1 MSSIN
6 LIKKIAVGLLLV
18 LILIPTGAYIALQD
32 PIVQTKVAKRVINHY
47 TKGLNSNITIGKVC
61 YLFFNKIIIND
72 VLVTYNNNRDTLL
85 SSDKLS
91 VSFSAKE
98 LFRNRLKI
106 KKVSL
111 YDGNFNLVTY
121 KDRSTNIDHCFNLA
135 RTVTKDTTKL
145 FSTKLNVKEVRVRDV
160 KFTYIDS
167 SSNAPD
173 YGEEYVCFR
182 DLSCDISEMSVRNI
196 ISKDN
201 MFQGDLVNLAFV
213 EKSGFKVDKLNGRV
227 KVGRRLT
234 YIEDLYFFDG
244 NTELKANYLSLRYNG
259 IGSFKNFVDSVR
271 METTL
276 DNAFISFTTL
286 SKLAPA
292 LKNNKLAFY
301 ATGKIS
307 GPVSSL
313 TTDSLKITS
322 ESGLT
327 QVDLNARLSGLP
339 KSMETMVFLDVNDAS
354 TTASDLSKVISSL
367 NDSKPDKYIANLSP
381 LVKYRFKGRLAGLFT
396 DFVANGTI
404 TSNIGNVY
412 MDMLLRQNP
421 GERGLDFQGKLQ
433 AQEFNIGTFIRNKSL
448 GKATFRSTLSGL
460 IRDEELGGS
469 KFYIDSIS
477 IKKLEFNKYP
487 YSNIYSVGSYVDKR
501 FDGRVICHDPNLDF
515 IFQGIFGRSAK
526 RDSYYDFFA
535 DVAYADLAALKLDKR
550 DSISVVSF
558 KTTANYT
565 QKLDGEILGKI
576 SVRSME
582 YKNRNGEFNIGD
594 ISIQSLTNQD
604 KFNISLRSGFANA
617 TYSGSDFIT
626 GFVEKVIRTSV
637 YRHIPSL
644 LSKREWSPDVDKN
657 KHYKLDVRILDT
669 KAISEL
675 LLPGLK
681 IADRTSLNA
690 SIDENDNL
698 NVTLSSGEIG
708 YKGYNISNL
717 FMKMDSGKEKIETDI
732 RSTGINISNIILDS
746 NKVVLSASNDTI
758 NIRTAFSNDS
768 DIKNRILLSTKT
780 NVRRDSLLNIP
791 ILDICLNP
799 SRMIFNNQLWTL
811 SKSKVTVN
819 GKNIDIEGFRL
830 ENNNQ
835 HIAVDGSISPLEK
848 SSLDLQ
854 VNNLDISA
862 FNAFMKKPMDFAGI
876 FSGNATLVDLYNNPQ
891 IIMNLKGERAAV
903 AKSEIGTLI
912 VSSTWDNNNK
922 KFDLLVYNEL
932 DGHRSMQVNGT
943 YTPKGKYLDVE
954 GNFSNLKPG
963 YASPF
968 FTGIV
973 SNLTGGIYGRM
984 YCKGPI
990 DKLVLSSDDAYVKD
1004 LSFTVD
1010 FTKVRYTVNGKTK
1023 LHDKGLTLADAV
1035 ISDQYGATGHVTGGL
1050 TYKHFRNLG
1059 FNALINFNNMEVIDL
1074 TENDNSTFYGKAFGS
1089 GLFSLN
1095 GDLRKI
1101 TMDISASSNRNTE
1114 IHIPLAST
1122 SEAVN
1127 SNLLSFVQ
1135 NSTFTADK
1143 ITIRKEGEKKKAPST
1158 EMSVQLKINITPEA
1172 AMYIEIDKS
1181 VGDVI
1186 KGYGSGLISMDIRP
1200 AKDIFNIQ
1208 GDYLI
1213 DRGSYK
1219 FVLQG
1224 LFNRDFTIQQG
1235 GSIGFNGDI
1244 ARTTLNL
1251 TANYRTKTAINTLIS
1266 DTSSVSS
1273 RRTVDCLIKMTGPLM
1288 NPNLTFGIEIPD
1300 LDPLTKSRV
1309 DAALNTEDKT
1319 IKQVMSIL
1327 VSNSFIPDI
1336 QSSIVN
1342 NSTLLYSNAT
1352 EVLSN
1357 QINKIF
1363 NQLDI
1368 PVDLSFNYQ
1377 PGQNG
1382 RDVFDAAVSAQL
1394 FNNRVIINGNIGN
1407 ARYTNSTSDVV
1418 GDFDAEIKLD
1428 DKGRFRLK
1436 LFSHSAD
1443 QFSNYLDNSQRNGG
1457 GLVYQE
1463 EFTTFRE
1470 LINSIFG
1477 SRKKKKTPKE

>member
-1 MSSIN
+1 
-6 LIKKIAVGLLLV
+6 V
-18 LILIPTGAYIALQD
+18 LILIPTAAYIALQD
-32 PIVQTKVAKRVINHY
+32 PIVQTKVAKRVINNY
-47 TKGLNSNITIGKVC
+47 TKGFNSNISIGKVC

-72 VLVTYNNNRDTLL
+72 VLVTYNNKDTLL
-85 SSDKLS
+85 CCDKLS

-98 LFRNRLKI
+98 LLRNRLRI

-111 YDGNFNLVTY
+111 YDGRFNLVTY
-121 KDRSTNIDHCFNLA
+121 KDKSTNIDYCFNLK
-135 RTVTKDTTKL
+135 RTNINDTSGF
-145 FSTKLNVKEVRVRDV
+145 FSKNLIIREVRARDI
-160 KFTYIDS
+160 KFTYLDS

-173 YGEEYVCFR
+173 YGKDYVCFR
-182 DLSCDISEMSVRNI
+182 NLSCDVSEMSVRNI
-196 ISKDN
+196 RTRNN
-201 MFQGDLVNLAFV
+201 MLEGDLLNLAFV
-213 EKSGFKVDKLNGRV
+213 EKSGFKVEKLNGRV
-227 KVGRRLT
+227 KVGRRQT
-234 YIEDLYFFDG
+234 YIEELYFFDG
-244 NTELKANYLSLRYNG
+244 NTELKANYLSFRYNG
-259 IGSFKNFVDSVR
+259 IKSFKNFVDSVQ
-271 METTL
+271 METVL

-286 SKLAPA
+286 SKLTPA
-292 LKNNKLAFY
+292 LKNNKLTFY
-301 ATGKIS
+301 ASGKIS
-307 GPVSSL
+307 GPVSSI

-327 QVDLNARLSGLP
+327 HIDLNARLSGLP

-354 TTASDLSKVISSL
+354 TTTSDLSKIISSL
-367 NDSKPDKYIANLSP
+367 NDRKPEKYITGLSP
-381 LVKYRFKGRLAGLFT
+381 FVRYRFKGRLAGLFT
-396 DFVANGTI
+396 DFVANGTV

-421 GERGLDFQGKLQ
+421 RERGLDFQGKLQ

-460 IRDEELGGS
+460 IRNEALGGS

-550 DSISVVSF
+550 DSLSVISF

-594 ISIQSLTNQD
+594 ISIQSLTNQEN
-604 KFNISLRSGFANA
+604 FNISLKSGFANA

-626 GFVEKVIRTSV
+626 GFIEKAIRTSV

-644 LSKREWSPDVDKN
+644 LAKREWSVNVDKS
-657 KHYKLDVRILDT
+657 KHYKLDVHILDT
-669 KAISEL
+669 RAISEL

-681 IADRTSLNA
+681 IADKSSLNA
-690 SIDENDNL
+690 AIDENDNL
-698 NVTLSSGEIG
+698 NITLTSGELG

-717 FMKMDSGKEKIETDI
+717 FMKLDSGKEKIESDI

-746 NKVVLSASNDTI
+746 NRVVLSATNDTV
-758 NIRTAFSNDS
+758 NVRTAFSNDS

-791 ILDICLNP
+791 VLDICINP
-799 SRMIFNNQLWTL
+799 SKMIVNNQLWTL
-811 SKSKVTVN
+811 SRSKIAVN
-819 GKNIDIEGFRL
+819 GKTIDIEGFLL

-835 HIAVDGSISPLEK
+835 YVALDGSISPLEN
-848 SSLDLQ
+848 SSLDLH
-854 VNNLDISA
+854 VNNFDIST
-862 FNAFMKKPMDFAGI
+862 FNVFMKKQMDFTGI
-876 FSGNATLVDLYNNPQ
+876 FSGNTTLVDLYHNPQ
-891 IIMNLKGERAAV
+891 IIMNLKGERV
-903 AKSEIGTLI
+903 SIAKSDIGILNL
-912 VSSTWDNNNK
+912 SSNWDNSNK

-932 DGHRSMQVNGT
+932 NGKRSMEVFGT
-943 YTPKGKYLDVE
+943 YTPKGKYLDVD
-954 GNFSNLKPG
+954 GNFTDLNPG

-973 SNLTGGIYGRM
+973 SNLTGGINGKIN
-984 YCKGPI
+984 CKGPI
-990 DKLVLSSDDAYVKD
+990 DKLVLTSDNAYVKD

-1010 FTKVRYTVNGKTK
+1010 FTKVRYTVNGKTR
-1023 LHDKGLTLADAV
+1023 LHDNGLTLADAV
-1035 ISDQYGATGHVTGGL
+1035 ISDQYGAVGHVTGGL

-1059 FNALINFNNMEVIDL
+1059 FNTLINFNNMEVINL
-1074 TENDNSTFYGKAFGS
+1074 TEIDNSTFYGKAFGS

-1095 GDLRKI
+1095 GNLKKI
-1101 TMDISASSNRNTE
+1101 TMDISASSNKNTE
-1114 IHIPLAST
+1114 IHIPLANT

-1127 SNLLSFVQ
+1127 SNLLSFIQ

-1143 ITIRKEGEKKKAPST
+1143 ITTQKDSEKKKVSST
-1158 EMSVQLKINITPEA
+1158 EMNVQLKVNITPEA
-1172 AMYIEIDKS
+1172 AMFIEIDKS

-1200 AKDIFNIQ
+1200 AKEVFNIQ

-1244 ARTTLNL
+1244 AKTTLNL

-1288 NPNLTFGIEIPD
+1288 NPNLSFGIDIPD

-1319 IKQVMSIL
+1319 IKQVMSVL

-1382 RDVFDAAVSAQL
+1382 RDIFDAAVSAQL

-1470 LINSIFG
+1470 LINSILG
-1477 SRKKKKTPKE
+1477 SRKKKKATKE

>member
-1 MSSIN
+1 M
-6 LIKKIAVGLLLV
+6 

-32 PIVQTKVAKRVINHY
+32 PVVQTKVAKRVINHY
-47 TKGLNSNITIGKVC
+47 TKGFNSNISIGKVC

-85 SSDKLS
+85 CCDKLS
-91 VSFSAKE
+91 VSFSAKD
-98 LFRNRLKI
+98 LLRNRLKI

-111 YDGNFNLVTY
+111 YDGKFNLVTY
-121 KDRSTNIDHCFNLA
+121 KDRSTNIDFCFNLK
-135 RTVTKDTTKL
+135 RTITQDTTLL
-145 FSTKLNVKEVRVRDV
+145 FSTKLNIREVRARDV
-160 KFTYIDS
+160 VFTYIDS

-173 YGEEYVCFR
+173 YGKDYVCFR
-182 DLSCDISEMSVRNI
+182 NLSCDISEMSVRNI
-196 ISKDN
+196 INKDN
-201 MFQGDLVNLAFV
+201 MFQGDLTDLTFV
-213 EKSGFKVDKLNGRV
+213 EKSGFKVDKFNGRI

-234 YIEDLYFFDG
+234 YVEDLYLFDG

-259 IGSFKNFVDSVR
+259 IKSFKNFVDSVQL
-271 METTL
+271 ETSL

-286 SKLAPA
+286 SKLTPA

-301 ATGKIS
+301 ASGKIS

-313 TTDSLKITS
+313 TTDSLKVTS

-327 QVDLNARLSGLP
+327 HIDLNARLSGLP
-339 KSMETMVFLDVNDAS
+339 KSMETMVFLDVNDAF
-354 TTASDLSKVISSL
+354 TTTSDLTKIISSL
-367 NDSKPDKYIANLSP
+367 SDSKPDKYISNLSP
-381 LVKYRFKGRLAGLFT
+381 FVKYMFKGRLAGLFN

-421 GERGLDFQGKLQ
+421 QEKGLDFQGKLQ

-460 IRDEELGGS
+460 IRNEELGGS

-477 IKKLEFNKYP
+477 IKKIEFNKYT
-487 YSNIYSVGSYVDKR
+487 YSNIYSVGSYVDKK

-550 DSISVVSF
+550 DSISVISF

-576 SVRSME
+576 SVKSIE
-582 YKNRNGEFNIGD
+582 YKNKNGEFNIGD
-594 ISIQSLTNQD
+594 ISIQSLTNQEN
-604 KFNISLRSGFANA
+604 FNISLKSGFANA
-617 TYSGSDFIT
+617 TYSGSDFIS

-644 LSKREWSPDVDKN
+644 LSKREWSINVDKS
-657 KHYKLDVRILDT
+657 KHYKLDVHILDT
-669 KAISEL
+669 RAISEL
-675 LLPGLK
+675 LLPGFK
-681 IADRTSLNA
+681 IADKSSLNA
-690 SIDENDNL
+690 SIDEKDNL
-698 NVTLSSGEIG
+698 NITLSSGELG
-708 YKGYNISNL
+708 YKGYYISNL
-717 FMKMDSGKEKIETDI
+717 FMRLDSDKEKIESDI

-746 NKVVLSASNDTI
+746 NRVVISATNDTI
-758 NIRTAFSNDS
+758 NLRTAFSNDS

-780 NVRRDSLLNIP
+780 NVRRDSILNIP
-791 ILDICLNP
+791 VFDICLNP
-799 SRMIFNNQLWTL
+799 SRMIVNNQLWTL
-811 SKSKVTVN
+811 SRSKIAVN
-819 GKNIDIEGFRL
+819 GKTIDIEGFRL
-830 ENNNQ
+830 DNNNQ
-835 HIAVDGSISPLEK
+835 YIALAGSISPLEN

-854 VNNLDISA
+854 VNNFDIST
-862 FNAFMKKPMDFAGI
+862 FNVFMKKQMDFAGI
-876 FSGNATLVDLYNNPQ
+876 FSGHATLVDLYHNPQ

-903 AKSEIGTLI
+903 AKSDIGTLTL
-912 VSSTWDNNNK
+912 SSTWDNSNK
-922 KFDLLVYNEL
+922 KFDLLVYNNL
-932 DGHRSMQVNGT
+932 HGNRSMEIIGT

-954 GNFSNLKPG
+954 GNFSNLNPG

-973 SNLTGGIYGRM
+973 SNLSGGINGKV
-984 YCKGPI
+984 YCRGPI
-990 DKLVLSSDDAYVKD
+990 DKLVLSSDNAYVKN
-1004 LSFTVD
+1004 LAFTVD

-1023 LHDKGLTLADAV
+1023 LHDNGLTLADAI
-1035 ISDQYGATGHVTGGL
+1035 ISDRYGAVGHVTGGL

-1074 TENDNSTFYGKAFGS
+1074 TEIDNSTFYGKAFGS

-1095 GDLRKI
+1095 GNLKKI
-1101 TMDISASSNRNTE
+1101 TMDISASSNKNTE

-1127 SNLLSFVQ
+1127 SNLLSFIQ

-1143 ITIRKEGEKKKAPST
+1143 ITFQKEAEKKRASST

-1172 AMYIEIDKS
+1172 AMFIEIDKS

-1288 NPNLTFGIEIPD
+1288 NPNLSFGIEIPD

-1319 IKQVMSIL
+1319 IKQVMSVL

-1382 RDVFDAAVSAQL
+1382 RDIFDAAVSAQL

-1477 SRKKKKTPKE
+1477 SRKKKKAPKE